1 MADIVVIASSET
13 RYTRRVVDGLC
24 QAGKRPSIL
33 ILGSSA
39 ENLLFKL
46 GSLRRIWHQLGPIEA
61 ARRIRR
67 SRQTPVPADNA
78 SIPTLAALAKE
89 YDFRIIRY
97 DKINHG
103 AIVVELLTADNPI
116 TILAGC
122 GIVDRAIISASSGG
136 CLNGHPAILP
146 GLRGVDVFQ
155 WAILKDAP
163 FGVTAH
169 LVEEKVDAGSI
180 IVQKHI
186 EPADSGE
193 DFDRFY
199 QRLEDEQA
207 KALVEAAIKV
217 HDGTADFMAN
227 DTDASEL
234 CFAMR
239 DELKTKARRVFS
251 QKHGANSR

>member
-1 MADIVVIASSET
+1 MADIVVIANSET
-13 RYTRRVVDGLC
+13 RYTRRIVDGLC

-33 ILGSSA
+33 FLGSSA

-46 GSLRRIWHQLGPIEA
+46 GSLRRIWRQLGPIEA

-67 SRQTPVPADNA
+67 SSQTPVPADNA
-78 SIPTLAALAKE
+78 SIPTLAALANE
-89 YDFRIIRY
+89 YDFRIICY

-103 AIVVELLTADNPI
+103 AIVVELLTA
-116 TILAGC
+116 
-122 GIVDRAIISASSGG
+122 V
-136 CLNGHPAILP
+136 LP
-146 GLRGVDVFQ
+146 GLWEMDVFQ

-207 KALVEAAIKV
+207 KALVNAAIKV
-217 HDGTADFMAN
+217 HDGKVDFMAN

-239 DELKTKARRVFS
+239 DELKAKARRVFS
-251 QKHGANSR
+251 QKYGANSR